1 MKDHS
6 YSELLAKTAGDS
18 MQGQKSVER
27 ELTPADY
34 IAMLRRHWV
43 LILVLTIIGPP
54 IGYGLAKAIPPKYK
68 SETVVL
74 VEQPSLPNQILSQLD
89 TTSMNQQL
97 GSLKQ
102 QILSR
107 TNLERIIRENGV
119 YREDLNRQSMDQL
132 VARLQLAIE
141 VTAVQPM
148 ENTGNDLAG
157 FTISV
162 TLSDPHTA
170 QSVCGEIEQMFISQ
184 SLGSQQQRS
193 ENTTQFL
200 SEQLSQAKSIL
211 DTQDAKLAAFKLKNA
226 GSLPDDKQSNLN
238 LLASLTSQNDAAAEA
253 IDRAQQDKRFAESM
267 LQQQIEAWK
276 AGQTGQSPDTLEQ
289 QLNVLQSQL
298 ASLRGK
304 YTDDYPDV
312 VKTKADIEVI
322 KKQMAQNEPS
332 NGAASSTP
340 TARAAVEPVQV
351 AQWRSQIHGDEDTIT
366 ERTREL
372 DQIKHQIEL
381 CRTRIQASPAVEQ
394 EYTELTRGYNTDL
407 DSYNSLLKDY
417 NTSQMSGNLTREQQ
431 GEYFKMLDPANL
443 PSSPTFPKPTFF
455 TLGGLVGGVALGVG
469 LTLFFEFKDTSI
481 KSERDVEFSL
491 RLPVLAMIP
500 AVAPV
505 ATKKGNV
512 HVTLQPASVDAGLSL
527 RA

>member
-1 MKDHS
+1 
-6 YSELLAKTAGDS
+6 
-18 MQGQKSVER
+18 MQGEKKIER

-43 LILVLTIIGPP
+43 LILILTIMGPP
-54 IGYGLAKAIPPKYK
+54 VGYGLAKVIPPKYK

-74 VEQPSLPNQILSQLD
+74 VEQPSIPRTILTQLD

-119 YREDLNRQSMDQL
+119 YRQDLNKESMDAL
-132 VARLQLAIE
+132 IARLQAAID

-162 TLSDPHTA
+162 TLGDAHTA
-170 QSVCGEIEQMFISQ
+170 QSVCGEIEQMFITQ
-184 SLGSQQQRS
+184 SLGNQQQRS

-200 SEQLSQAKSIL
+200 SEQLTDAKNTL
-211 DTQDAKLAAFKLKNA
+211 DAQDAKLAAFKLKNA
-226 GSLPDDKQSNLN
+226 GSLPEDKQANLN
-238 LLASLTSQNDAAAEA
+238 LLASLTSQNDAASEA
-253 IDRAQQDKRFAESM
+253 LDRAQQDKRFAESM
-267 LQQQIEAWK
+267 LQQQLEAWK
-276 AGQTGQSPDTLEQ
+276 AGQTGQNPDTLEQ
-289 QLNVLQSQL
+289 QLNTLQAQL
-298 ASLRGK
+298 AGLQGK

-312 VKTKADIEVI
+312 VKTKADIAVI
-322 KKQMAQNEPS
+322 KKQIAQSGQSSSSSNATAPQRSAAEP
-332 NGAASSTP
+332 A
-340 TARAAVEPVQV
+340 QV
-351 AQWRSQIHGDEDTIT
+351 AQWRSQMHGDDDTIAG
-366 ERTREL
+366 RTREI
-372 DQIKHQIEL
+372 DQIKQQIDL
-381 CRTRIQASPAVEQ
+381 CRSRIQASPAVEQ
-394 EYTELTRGYNTDL
+394 EFTELTRGYNTDL
-407 DSYNSLLKDY
+407 DSYNALLKDY
-417 NTSQMSGNLTREQQ
+417 NTSQMSGDLNREQQ

-443 PSSPTFPKPTFF
+443 PSAPTFPKPMFF
-455 TLGGLVGGVALGVG
+455 TLGGFAGGLALGIG
-469 LTLFFEFKDTSI
+469 LALLFELKDTSI

-500 AVAPV
+500 AVEPV
-505 ATKKGNV
+505 ATKRGNI
-512 HVTLQPASVDAGLSL
+512 HPALHAANADAGLSL

>member
-1 MKDHS
+1 MQA
-6 YSELLAKTAGDS
+6 EKT
-18 MQGQKSVER
+18 VER

-43 LILVLTIIGPP
+43 LILILAIIGPP
-54 IGYGLAKAIPPKYK
+54 VGYGLTRVIPPRYK

-97 GSLKQ
+97 SSLKQ

-119 YREDLNRQSMDQL
+119 YREDLNKQSMDEL
-132 VARLQLAIE
+132 VARLQLAID

-157 FTISV
+157 FTIGV

-170 QSVCGEIEQMFISQ
+170 QSVCAEVEQMFITQ
-184 SLGSQQQRS
+184 SLGNQQQRS

-200 SEQLSQAKSIL
+200 SEQLTEAKNTL
-211 DTQDAKLAAFKLKNA
+211 DAQDAKLAAFKLKNA
-226 GSLPDDKQSNLN
+226 GSLPEDKQGNLN
-238 LLASLTSQNDAAAEA
+238 LLASLTSQNDAASEA
-253 IDRAQQDKRFAESM
+253 LDRAQQDKRFAESM
-267 LQQQIEAWK
+267 LQQQLEAWK
-276 AGQTGQSPDTLEQ
+276 AGQTGQNPDTLEQ
-289 QLNVLQSQL
+289 QLNALQAQL
-298 ASLRGK
+298 TSLRGK

-312 VKTKADIEVI
+312 VKAKADIEVI
-322 KKQMAQNEPS
+322 KKQIAQSAPSSSSNQTAAPRSAAEP
-332 NGAASSTP
+332 A
-340 TARAAVEPVQV
+340 QV
-351 AQWRSQIHGDEDTIT
+351 AQWRSQIHGDDDAIA

-372 DQIKHQIEL
+372 DQIKQQIEL
-381 CRTRIQASPAVEQ
+381 CRARIQASPAVEQ

-407 DSYNSLLKDY
+407 DSYNTLLKDY
-417 NTSQMSGNLTREQQ
+417 NTSQMSGDLTREQQ

-443 PSSPTFPKPTFF
+443 PSAPTFPKPMFF
-455 TLGGLVGGVALGVG
+455 TLGGFAGGLALGIG
-469 LTLFFEFKDTSI
+469 LTLLFELKDTSL

-500 AVAPV
+500 AVQPI

-512 HVTLQPASVDAGLSL
+512 HPVLQAANADAGLSL